1 MDGAPDSRPSIRK
14 VDPAELAPPVGFAH
28 AMVASGGRTV
38 YLAGQTALD
47 STGVVVGKGIVEQ
60 VDRVLSNLCV
70 ALREAGG
77 TPEHLVKLTIFVSD
91 VADYL
96 AHRPEIGKVWRERL
110 GKVFPAMTL
119 VEVSDF
125 WNDGALVEIEGVAVV
140 PA

>member
-47 STGVVVGKGIVEQ
+47 ATGVVVGKGIVEQ

-77 TPEHLVKLTIFVSD
+77 TPEDRKST
-91 VADYL
+91 
-96 AHRPEIGKVWRERL
+96 RL
-110 GKVFPAMTL
+110 NSSHSQQSRMPSSA
-119 VEVSDF
+119 
-125 WNDGALVEIEGVAVV
+125 
-140 PA
+140 

>member
-1 MDGAPDSRPSIRK
+1 MLFRS
-14 VDPAELAPPVGFAH
+14 
-28 AMVASGGRTV
+28 
-38 YLAGQTALD
+38 
-47 STGVVVGKGIVEQ
+47 VVGKGIVEQ